1 MAKRK
6 TCWIITNSN
15 AGALSQALGLAESM
29 GLQPEIKHVQRRIP
43 FSLVAPFMKTLGKLS
58 INFTTEDSD
67 KITAPWPD
75 VVIACGAQSVHF
87 CLYIRKKSKGKSFC
101 IYLQDPK
108 ISSDNF
114 DLVIKM
120 EHDSIKGDNVIESKL
135 ALNRIT
141 PEKLLQEEK
150 KYASLTKK
158 YRPPYAA
165 ILIGGNT
172 KRYSI
177 NNNACNNVLKKIE
190 DIVKELPNFSF
201 FITTSRRT
209 PPYLVQS
216 LNKKYGKNKNTYLI
230 NPDSKTNPYLAMLS
244 IAQEIFVTN
253 DSVNM
258 VSEACS
264 AGKKV
269 HVIRLPGFNKGKP
282 VKFANNIVKNKLA
295 TSCEGPT
302 LPPPPPL
309 VQINET
315 KKIAQKVQKI
325 LIAKHN
331 FLKTDFKNS

>member
-1 MAKRK
+1 MTKRK

-15 AGALSQALGLAESM
+15 AGALSQALGLAESI
-29 GLQPEIKHVQRRIP
+29 GLQTEIKHVQRRMP
-43 FSLVAPFMKTLGKLS
+43 FSSVAPFMKTLGKFS
-58 INFTTEDSD
+58 INFTTKDSD
-67 KITAPWPD
+67 EIKAPWPD

-87 CLYIRKKSKGKSFC
+87 CLYIRKKSKEKSFC

-141 PEKLLQEEK
+141 PDKLLQEEK
-150 KYASLTKK
+150 RYASLIKK
-158 YRPPYAA
+158 YPPPYAA

-172 KRYSI
+172 KRYRM
-177 NNNACNNVLKKIE
+177 NNSACNHMLKKIE
-190 DIVKELPNFSF
+190 DMVNELPNFSF

-209 PPYLVQS
+209 PSHLVQS
-216 LNKKYGKNKNTYLI
+216 LNNKYGKNKNIHLV

-269 HVIRLPGFNKGKP
+269 HIMRLPGFKKGKP

-295 TSCEGPT
+295 TFFEYFQAST
-302 LPPPPPL
+302 
-309 VQINET
+309 
-315 KKIAQKVQKI
+315 I
-325 LIAKHN
+325 LGN
-331 FLKTDFKNS
+331 LL